1 MYDPVLGR
9 FLSPDPLVS
18 DPENTQSY
26 NRYSYCMNNPLK
38 YVDKNGLYPI
48 PTQVLRNGK
57 WVDVYV
63 DSETREV
70 MSDDEYQHWLEATGF
85 DKDTKIQLDDE
96 GNILIKGRVYSEN
109 DMFEFDLVEY
119 FYTELQHADED
130 EFVEKACDYINA
142 KEKLQY
148 LGSPLLSAAAS
159 GGDGIKPGDLVLF
172 ESSMKLKYDINDGVG
187 IRSSAAASGYIS
199 YRNSQIT
206 VSAQVLHGEKFI
218 DYKYVANVRLRY
230 DGNELFYSLQ
240 PNRTEARI
248 IDPIYNYIGSATF
261 SVPQTTGNIYLDV
274 YVGYWVYNDGGYFNG
289 TYFHQTYT
297 INH

>member
-18 DPENTQSY
+18 DPENTKNY

-38 YVDKNGLYPI
+38 YVDKNGLYPV
-48 PTQVLRNGK
+48 PAQVLRNGK

-109 DMFEFDLVEY
+109 DMFEFDKVEY
-119 FYTELQHADED
+119 LYTELQHADED
-130 EFVEKACDYINA
+130 EFWEKYCDYINA

-148 LGSPLLSAAAS
+148 LGSPLLSAAS
-159 GGDGIKPGDLVLF
+159 NGGGNGLVNVAKGALAFMSADVMVLDPTDAALTKWVGYAIAATTATIIVHHYAGKGNANYPGPWSYTVPDPTAPFYNPPKPPNFNPGDYGTIV
-172 ESSMKLKYDINDGVG
+172 KW
-187 IRSSAAASGYIS
+187 AAGATLTARFLQQMYE
-199 YRNSQIT
+199 
-206 VSAQVLHGEKFI
+206 A
-218 DYKYVANVRLRY
+218 
-230 DGNELFYSLQ
+230 GNQ
-240 PNRTEARI
+240 PLYNTCPADATRVDKI
-248 IDPIYNYIGSATF
+248 PVIPIQPD
-261 SVPQTTGNIYLDV
+261 VP
-274 YVGYWVYNDGGYFNG
+274 
-289 TYFHQTYT
+289 
-297 INH
+297 